1 MPKKTLVPMPARVR
15 TERMRTTGRSL
26 FLGLLILDFMM
37 GEVIGAG
44 AVSGVVGV
52 SEGAEA
58 DGASGVA
65 GSDGAVGVDS
75 GVVELLVGSVRVA

>member
-1 MPKKTLVPMPARVR
+1 
-15 TERMRTTGRSL
+15 
-26 FLGLLILDFMM
+26 M

-75 GVVELLVGSVRVA
+75 GVVELLVGSVVVT